1 MKAMFEQFKIK
12 VCLVNPNQG
21 EQRVDRW
28 WWHGGYSGVW
38 GAARRSGQMAV
49 GITGPTQGHRLGQQ
63 GSQNQTAGVG
73 RNIWRSSNPTPC

>member
-1 MKAMFEQFKIK
+1 MNSLKSRFALLTQTKASRG
-12 VCLVNPNQG
+12 LT
-21 EQRVDRW
+21 D
-28 WWHGGYSGVW
+28 GGGTGDSGVW

-73 RNIWRSSNPTPC
+73 RNI